1 MSKTRYKI
9 SSEHKKSAYE
19 EQKWSKALSNGKEV
33 FVLVG
38 NLYRWAE
45 FFIYLDENEKQELLE
60 ENSIVVNE
68 YENFELIEMM
78 DGGCDF
84 WVDIINEKEYT
95 EEELKEINNLL
106 YKWPENSDSNYYDLE
121 DEGYSEEKM
130 LLNNWTE
137 TDCEYVLHSPYVL
150 VADNN

>member
-1 MSKTRYKI
+1 MPKTRYKI

-19 EQKWSKALSNGKEV
+19 EQKWSNTLKNGKEV

-45 FFIYLDENEKQELLE
+45 FFIDLDEKEKKELLE

-68 YENFELIEMM
+68 YENFELIEML

-84 WVDIINEKEYT
+84 WVDIVNEDKYT
-95 EEELKEINNLL
+95 EEELKEINSLL
-106 YKWPENSDSNYYDLE
+106 YKWPKDSDSNYYDLE
-121 DEGYSEEKM
+121 DDGYSEEKM
-130 LLNNWTE
+130 ELNNWTE
-137 TDCEYVLHSPYVL
+137 KDCEYVLYSPYLL

>member
-1 MSKTRYKI
+1 MPKTRYKI

-19 EQKWSKALSNGKEV
+19 EQKWSNTLKNGKEV
-33 FVLVG
+33 FVLVV

-45 FFIYLDENEKQELLE
+45 FFIDLDEKEKKELME

-68 YENFELIEMM
+68 YENFELIEML

-84 WVDIINEKEYT
+84 WVDIVKEDKYT
-95 EEELKEINNLL
+95 EEELKEINSLL
-106 YKWPENSDSNYYDLE
+106 YKWPKDSDSNYYDLE
-121 DEGYSEEKM
+121 DDGYSEEKM
-130 LLNNWTE
+130 ELNNWTE
-137 TDCEYVLHSPYVL
+137 KDCEYVLYSPYLL